1 MENQNLPPNR
11 TTFGIGKTLGGAWQ
25 NALHSWGRVSSKA
38 SGVFGP
44 AASVANPAGV
54 TDLIAQS
61 HMQLH
66 EQMAHQAATQIRTGR
81 TILPVGGHPSQV
93 APSLDTSGLT
103 AVGQHNAPV
112 SSDFAGLSPITSALK
127 SNPFDRNQGSITYSI
142 PAGNSIH
149 DAVPYQPGYGV

>member
-1 MENQNLPPNR
+1 MTNANLPPNR
-11 TTFGIGKTLGGAWQ
+11 TTFGIGKTIGGAWQ
-25 NALHSWGRVSSKA
+25 NAMHSWGRVSSFA

-44 AASVANPAGV
+44 AASKNNPYGV

-61 HMQLH
+61 HSALH
-66 EQMAHQAATQIRTGR
+66 EQMANQALTQARTGR
-81 TILPVGGHPSQV
+81 TILPVGSVGHV

-103 AVGQHNAPV
+103 AVGQHSGYV

-127 SNPFDRNQGSITYSI
+127 TNGFDRNLGSIEYSI

-149 DAVPYQPGYGV
+149 DAVPYQPGYGA